1 MAFSVITPAMLLA
14 YSVEGTKAVQ
24 RTSLDALFCL
34 AGAIM
39 LITTGGECQCEQSQI
54 GTQVD

>member
-39 LITTGGECQCEQSQI
+39 LITTGGERFQME
-54 GTQVD
+54 TKPTD